1 MLNDMLGVAV
11 GIFIVYLLL
20 SLTLSIFI
28 DWWSWR
34 RGWRAGILKEWIQ
47 RLLADRTDS
56 GIVREIY
63 EHPLIRVLF
72 GEKGDRPASIPPRNF
87 ALALLDVLA
96 PSKDTQASRDLSQV
110 RETIRA
116 SDKGNEYIRNT
127 LLVLIDEA
135 QGSFDKAIRNI
146 EEWFNDPC
154 HTSATRY
161 RWRVQVAVF
170 IVALAI
176 CSVLNLDT
184 IMIADELWRQPALR
198 ESAVAAAEGL
208 YSEIEG
214 SGTGTAKVEPQSVLD
229 ILEESHIPVG
239 WCSPCEAKDPRHL
252 PRTKWDWVLKA
263 FGVLATTLSTS
274 LGAPFW
280 FDLLRKI
287 IGIRRGLEQSESG
300 KGT

>member
-1 MLNDMLGVAV
+1 MLNDMLGVAI
-11 GIFIVYLLL
+11 GIFLVYLLL
-20 SLTLSIFI
+20 SLILSIFI
-28 DWWSWR
+28 DWWSR
-34 RGWRAGILKEWIQ
+34 QRGWRAGILREWIQ

-63 EHPLIRVLF
+63 QHPLIRVLF
-72 GEKGDRPASIPPRNF
+72 GERGDRPASIPPRNF
-87 ALALLDVLA
+87 TLALLDVLA
-96 PSKDTQASRDLSQV
+96 PSRQTGKSRDLAEI
-110 RETIRA
+110 REAIRA
-116 SDKGNEYIRNT
+116 SDKGNEYIRDT

-135 QGSFDKAIRNI
+135 QGRFEKAIRNI

-170 IVALAI
+170 FVALVI
-176 CSVLNLDT
+176 CSALNLDT
-184 IMIADELWRQPALR
+184 IMIADELWRRPALR

-208 YSEIEG
+208 
-214 SGTGTAKVEPQSVLD
+214 SGELEASDSAADVQLQTILGR
-229 ILEESHIPVG
+229 LEESHIPVG

-252 PRTKWDWVLKA
+252 PRTRSDWVLKV
-263 FGVLATTLSTS
+263 FGILATTLSTS

-287 IGIRRGLEQSESG
+287 IGIRRGLRQPESANR
-300 KGT
+300 T

>member
-1 MLNDMLGVAV
+1 MLNDMLGVAI
-11 GIFIVYLLL
+11 GIFLVYLLL
-20 SLTLSIFI
+20 SLILSIFI
-28 DWWSWR
+28 DWWSRR

-47 RLLADRTDS
+47 RLLADRTGS

-96 PSKDTQASRDLSQV
+96 PSRETGKSRDLAQV
-110 RETIRA
+110 REAIQA
-116 SDKGNEYIRNT
+116 SDKGNEYVRNT

-135 QGSFDKAIRNI
+135 QGHFEKAIRNI
-146 EEWFNDPC
+146 EEWFNDPS

-161 RWRVQVAVF
+161 RWRIQVAVF
-170 IVALAI
+170 IVALVI

-184 IMIADELWRQPALR
+184 IMIAGELWRQPALR

-208 YSEIEG
+208 
-214 SGTGTAKVEPQSVLD
+214 SGELEASGGAADVELQS
-229 ILEESHIPVG
+229 ILGRLQESHIPVG

-252 PRTKWDWVLKA
+252 PRTGWDWVLKV
-263 FGVLATTLSTS
+263 FGILATTLSTS

-287 IGIRRGLEQSESG
+287 IGIRRGLEQSESANR
-300 KGT
+300 T